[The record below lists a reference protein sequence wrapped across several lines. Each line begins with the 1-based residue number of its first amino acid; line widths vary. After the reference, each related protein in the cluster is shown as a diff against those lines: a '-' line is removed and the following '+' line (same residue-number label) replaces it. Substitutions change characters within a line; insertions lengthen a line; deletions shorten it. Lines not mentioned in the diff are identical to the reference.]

1 MKWKISSTVPLS
13 RGVSLSQL
21 HNIFK
26 LPLQHTIDSLI
37 FLIKCLNNPNID
49 TPAHFN
55 GTSAYIFNILPYHW
69 VLIRS
74 GMSFDNNWP
83 SFRNPF
89 IHFILFHQGRF
100 VELAQSAA
108 ILMSID

>member
-1 MKWKISSTVPLS
+1 MT
-13 RGVSLSQL
+13 
-21 HNIFK
+21 
-26 LPLQHTIDSLI
+26 
-37 FLIKCLNNPNID
+37 
-49 TPAHFN
+49 
-55 GTSAYIFNILPYHW
+55 
-69 VLIRS
+69 
-74 GMSFDNNWP
+74 FDNNWP